1 MTRALARVLL
11 LVALGGVSIAALKGP
26 RYMAEAGAR
35 DPIAALKGPRDM
47 AGAGAR
53 EPIAALKG
61 PRDMAVAGARDSI
74 AALKGPRDMAGAGA
88 RDSIAALKGPR
99 DMAGAGAR
107 DSIAALKGPRDMA
120 GALQAQRPAPAVAD
134 PCRAP
139 VNRIVAENCQ
149 AGQPSTEWDVNG
161 SGDPKIQGFAT
172 DISVNAGEPIS
183 FKVGTDSPAYRIDIY
198 RLGYYGGM
206 GARRVATLKPSTP
219 LPFRQPD
226 CLQDLTVRLYDC
238 GNWSVSATWNVP
250 RDAVSGLYLA
260 RFVREDHD
268 PPTWRPDNGL
278 VRPGEQPPPAGPH
291 AYGSLGL
298 GRLANALKEPR
309 ASLAFFIVRNDGS
322 RSDLLFQTSDTTWQA
337 YNRMGI
343 TSTYGSFDP
352 AHPMERAYKVSLN
365 RPYITRDYRAVNVPF
380 NAEYPMI
387 RWLEANGYDVSYTTG
402 LDGDRRGALIKNHK
416 VFLSVGHDEYWSGPQ
431 RAAVEAA
438 RDAGVHLAFFSGN
451 DVFWKIRWEPS
462 TDPSRTPYRTM
473 VTYKE
478 THANAKIDPLPDV
491 WTGSWRDARPFNPE
505 GPKPENALKGTIF
518 TVNAWRNDPLVV
530 PAEFAKL
537 RFWRNT
543 EVARLTPGSRAVL
556 GSGILGHE
564 WNEDL
569 DNGFRPAGLI
579 RMSRTTVNNVP
590 YIWDYGTVYTAG
602 TATHSLTLF
611 RAPSGALVF
620 SAGTVQ
626 WSWGLDPHHDTETG
640 VPPERANATDIRI
653 GEDLKGS
660 VHAIRQAT
668 VNLLADMGA
677 QPATL
682 QKDLIKAAPSS
693 DRTAPVS
700 RVDAAGARSNGTG
713 TFEVRGT
720 ASDVGGVVAGVE
732 VSVDGGKTWHPAD
745 GTTSWRYAWKA
756 DTAPAAGM
764 IRSRAA
770 DDSGNLEKPPTRNP
784 THTLNQASRAEPCI
798 LHPEPAAP
806 EVMWRRRLIHRR
818 PDTPDRLPGR
828 CTPPLP
834 RRSSRS

>member
-1 MTRALARVLL
+1 MSWTSLRSLTL
-11 LVALGGVSIAALKGP
+11 SF
-26 RYMAEAGAR
+26 
-35 DPIAALKGPRDM
+35 
-47 AGAGAR
+47 
-53 EPIAALKG
+53 
-61 PRDMAVAGARDSI
+61 AVAFAAAAVSNISARSGRSQ
-74 AALKGPRDMAGAGA
+74 AASP
-88 RDSIAALKGPR
+88 
-99 DMAGAGAR
+99 
-107 DSIAALKGPRDMA
+107 
-120 GALQAQRPAPAVAD
+120 D

-139 VNRIVAENCQ
+139 ANRIVAENCRP
-149 AGQPSTEWDVNG
+149 GNPSTEWDVNG
-161 SGDPKIQGFAT
+161 AGDPKIQGFAT
-172 DISVNAGEPIS
+172 DISVNVGESIS
-183 FKVGTDSPAYRIDIY
+183 FKVGTDSPAYRIDLY

-206 GARRVATLKPSTP
+206 GARLVGTIKPSTP
-219 LPFRQPD
+219 LPFHQPD
-226 CLQDLTVRLYDC
+226 CLTDMTVRLYDC
-238 GNWSVSATWNVP
+238 GNWTVAATWSVP
-250 RDAVSGLYLA
+250 RDAMSGLYFA
-260 RFVREDHD
+260 RFVREDSE

-278 VRPGEQPPPAGPH
+278 TPPDRAPVPMPH

-298 GRLANALKEPR
+298 GRLANAIKEPR
-309 ASLAFFIVRNDGS
+309 ASIAFFIVRNDES

-337 YNRMGI
+337 YNRAGI

-352 AHPMERAYKVSLN
+352 AHPMDRAYKVSLN
-365 RPYITRDYRAVNVPF
+365 RPYVTRDYRAVNVPF

-402 LDGDRRGALIKNHK
+402 LDGDRRGALVKNHK

-438 RDAGVHLAFFSGN
+438 RDAGVHVAFFSGN
-451 DVFWKIRWEPS
+451 DIFWKIRWEPS
-462 TDPSRTPYRTM
+462 TDPSHTPYRTM

-491 WTGSWRDARPFNPE
+491 WTGTWRDARPFNPE

-543 EVARLTPGSRAVL
+543 EVARLAPGSQVVL

-590 YIWDYGTVYTAG
+590 YIQDYGTVYAAG
-602 TATHSLTLF
+602 TATHALTLF

-640 VPPERANATDIRI
+640 VPPERANSTDIRI

-660 VHAIRQAT
+660 VHAMRQAT
-668 VNLLADMGA
+668 VNLLADMGI

-682 QKDLIKAAPSS
+682 QSDLTRASAST
-693 DRTAPVS
+693 DRTPPTS
-700 RVDAAGARSNGTG
+700 RVDTAGPRTARDGAW
-713 TFEVRGT
+713 EVTGT

-732 VSVDGGKTWHPAD
+732 VSVDEGRSWHPAD
-745 GTTSWRYAWKA
+745 GTTTWRYTWRA
-756 DTAPAAGM
+756 DSAPAARTV
-764 IRSRAA
+764 RSRAV
-770 DDSGNLEKPPTRNP
+770 DDSGNLE
-784 THTLNQASRAEPCI
+784 
-798 LHPEPAAP
+798 
-806 EVMWRRRLIHRR
+806 RREK
-818 PDTPDRLPGR
+818 
-828 CTPPLP
+828 
-834 RRSSRS
+834 S